1 MKCFLFVVRISCL
14 VNSEIKLEK
23 KHIAKIQKT
32 MLLKL

>member
-1 MKCFLFVVRISCL
+1 MKCFLFVVGISCL

-23 KHIAKIQKT
+23 KHIAKKT